1 MEMNTVEIEKPVRAQ
16 ALDYP
21 ELGAGDGAGQRVL
34 GNNPA
39 LLDSVKVRLSVV
51 VGHADTTLGELMAL
65 KEAAVLKI
73 DRHVEQPVDLVINGE
88 VVARGQLVAVDD
100 NFGVRITE
108 VVSIQA

>member
-1 MEMNTVEIEKPVRAQ
+1 MSIIEMDKAVRPQEI
-16 ALDYP
+16 DYP
-21 ELGAGDGAGQRVL
+21 ELGKGAPVGQPVL
-34 GNNPA
+34 GQNTA

-51 VGHADTTLGELMAL
+51 VGQAETTLGGLMGL

-73 DRHVEQPVDLVINGE
+73 DRHVDQPVDLLVNGE

-108 VVSIQA
+108 VAGLRG

>member
-1 MEMNTVEIEKPVRAQ
+1 MSTIDIEKTPRAQ

-21 ELGAGDGAGQRVL
+21 ELGTHAPAGHPVL
-34 GNNPA
+34 GNNAA

-51 VGHADTTLGELMAL
+51 VGQAETTLGELMGL

-73 DRHVEQPVDLVINGE
+73 DRHLEQPVDVVINGE

-100 NFGVRITE
+100 NFGIRITE
-108 VVSIQA
+108 VASFKA

>member
-1 MEMNTVEIEKPVRAQ
+1 MSISDMEKTARTQ
-16 ALDYP
+16 QLDYP
-21 ELGAGDGAGQRVL
+21 ELGTHVPTGQPVL

-51 VGHADTTLGELMAL
+51 VGQAETTLGELMGL

-73 DRHVEQPVDLVINGE
+73 DRHVEQPVDVTINGE

-100 NFGVRITE
+100 NFGIRITE
-108 VVSIQA
+108 VASFKA